1 MSDALVTWHVFH
13 HNSIKQMFKKQPC
26 QAKLTMRILGL
37 RRSIKGHL
45 VLPAQVGVRVHD
57 AYQKIITLDFP
68 GFNTWPTERRVEH
81 AAKYLRI
88 AEVKFGLEITKI
100 MFRGKEV
107 TCE

>member
-26 QAKLTMRILGL
+26 QAQLTMINYGHKNLV
-37 RRSIKGHL
+37 KGYL

-68 GFNTWPTERRVEH
+68 DFNTWPTERRVEH